1 VARCRTAIAA
11 LAVSALFLTPSA
23 AHGHDGQVTAG
34 TDLVASSM
42 GSGMAWAYYRGE
54 LTDLS
59 LDTDDVFDGASATA
73 AMIGMEGSTFFRV
86 GITGIDKSAAGNEY
100 PAHLHQGPCEAGNG
114 AAAGP
119 HYNTNSIA
127 GLPPVVSA
135 ETEVMLDFEVDS
147 VGNARVTSNVPF
159 VPLPDVRS
167 IVIHGQ
173 LSVGAPRLACL
184 PLDITSFPR
193 TV

>member
-1 VARCRTAIAA
+1 
-11 LAVSALFLTPSA
+11 
-23 AHGHDGQVTAG
+23 
-34 TDLVASSM
+34 
-42 GSGMAWAYYRGE
+42 MAWAYYRGE

-59 LDTDDVFDGASATA
+59 LNTDDVFDDASATA
-73 AMIGMEGSTFFRV
+73 AMIGMEDSSFFRLQ
-86 GITGIDKSAAGNEY
+86 IAGIDKSAAGQEY

-119 HYNTNSIA
+119 HYNTNSMA

-135 ETEVMLDFEVDS
+135 ETEVWLDFDVDS

-159 VPLPDVRS
+159 IPLPEVRS

-173 LSVGAPRLACL
+173 PAAGAPRLACL
-184 PLDITSFPR
+184 PLDIKSFPR